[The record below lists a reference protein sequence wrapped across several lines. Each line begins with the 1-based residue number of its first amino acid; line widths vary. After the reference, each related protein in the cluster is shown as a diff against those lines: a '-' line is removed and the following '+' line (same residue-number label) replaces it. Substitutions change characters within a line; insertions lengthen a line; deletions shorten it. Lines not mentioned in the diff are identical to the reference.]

1 VKRHV
6 SAEVLALH
14 REGEVSPRRAER
26 ITAHLSVCAVCTEVN
41 DDLGTV
47 TTVLVATQLAPMPE
61 SIADRIQL
69 AIAQEAAIRAA
80 TVTAAVTAAAADAS
94 GTAVSS
100 VAGAGVSGAGVSG
113 AGASDVFGEAGLAG
127 SGTGS
132 GGGAGREAGSDTDK
146 SGHVSGRPDL
156 PERRGGRSR
165 RFRMPNWSSPL
176 LLRGLAAAGGVVIIA
191 GAGLLFAHGQSGSNG
206 SSSGSGGA
214 GHAASRPLAPNRSI
228 RANGTGAGYSGV
240 NSPVNLHYRLKGRIA
255 DARAL
260 ASGHDY
266 SMRNMGP
273 LIHKEVAST
282 TEIGKGATPGPGQLA
297 TPARATFGGVR
308 ILTLTACL
316 TRLAAGRAILIA
328 DVARYLG
335 QPATIVVLR
344 PSAKAHELNVVVVR
358 LTCSAAS
365 PEIIAQVTIPA
376 G

>member
-1 VKRHV
+1 
-6 SAEVLALH
+6 
-14 REGEVSPRRAER
+14 
-26 ITAHLSVCAVCTEVN
+26 
-41 DDLGTV
+41 
-47 TTVLVATQLAPMPE
+47 MPE
-61 SIADRIQL
+61 SIAERIHL
-69 AIAQEAAIRAA
+69 AIAQEAAMRAA

-100 VAGAGVSGAGVSG
+100 VAGAGVSDAL
-113 AGASDVFGEAGLAG
+113 GEAGLG
-127 SGTGS
+127 GTGTGS

-146 SGHVSGRPDL
+146 SVHVPGRSAL
-156 PERRGGRSR
+156 PERRRSRSR

-176 LLRGLAAAGGVVIIA
+176 LLRGLAAAGAVVIIA
-191 GAGLLFAHGQSGSNG
+191 GAGLLFAHGQSGQNG
-206 SSSGSGGA
+206 SSSGRGGA
-214 GHAASRPLAPNRSI
+214 GHAASGPLAHNGSV
-228 RANGTGAGYSGV
+228 RASGTGAGYSGV
-240 NSPVNLHYRLKGRIA
+240 NSPVNLHYRLRGRIA

-260 ASGHDY
+260 LSGHDY
-266 SMRNMGP
+266 NMRNMAP

-282 TEIGKGATPGPGQLA
+282 TEVGKGATPGASQPA

-344 PSAKAHELNVVVVR
+344 PSANAHELNVVVVR